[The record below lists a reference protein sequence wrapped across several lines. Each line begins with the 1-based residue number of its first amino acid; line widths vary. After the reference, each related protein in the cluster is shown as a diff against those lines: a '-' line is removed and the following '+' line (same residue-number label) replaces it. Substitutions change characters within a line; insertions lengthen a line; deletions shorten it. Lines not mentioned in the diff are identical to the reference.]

1 MANNRNINIDKF
13 IASINDMLASKY
25 ILIDRK
31 ISEILLSIADT
42 HEVYNLIAECMV
54 NFDFKQE
61 WKLATATNVMKL
73 PAVAEKRISF
83 IFCLLNNIDDKN
95 LDATAVLERYFS
107 YDSTV
112 SPYDLF
118 CKNIIVEFKN
128 LVLLKL
134 NLKKEIE
141 ISAEEKALN
150 NQDITEADEFAV
162 LAKLLDDFVGY
173 VTAQKKMKHC
183 FMQKNDLIAVVSTF
197 KQVVQNAQVE
207 YFYSYQVT
215 INTAI
220 DKNKVLKA
228 KFADAN
234 KIIDLIIRGN
244 R

>member
-1 MANNRNINIDKF
+1 MANNNNINVDRF

-31 ISEILLSIADT
+31 ISDILLAIADT
-42 HEVYNLIAECMV
+42 HDVYNVIAQCMV
-54 NFDFKQE
+54 NFDFKTE
-61 WKLATATNVMKL
+61 WKLATSTNVMKL
-73 PAVAEKRISF
+73 PNTNEKRISF

-95 LDATAVLERYFS
+95 LDATTVLERYFS

-134 NLKKEIE
+134 NLKNVEV
-141 ISAEEKALN
+141 SAAEEALN
-150 NQDITEADEFAV
+150 SQEFTEQDEFSA
-162 LAKLLDDFVGY
+162 LAKLIDDFSAFVA
-173 VTAQKKMKHC
+173 AQKKLKHC
-183 FMQKNDLIAVVSTF
+183 FIPKNDFIAVLSTF
-197 KQVVQNAQVE
+197 KQAVLNSQVE

-215 INTAI
+215 INSAI
-220 DKNKVLKA
+220 GKDKALRA

-234 KIIDLIIRGN
+234 KIIDMIIRGKN
-244 R
+244 